1 MKVRTEEFRLFFFSQ
16 SLADGLRTTLAVLL
30 PGLISWYLDLFEL
43 GMTVSL
49 GALCSSLVDAPG
61 PIIHRR
67 NTILF
72 CLVFLFIVVFIT
84 GYARLDIYWM
94 GLEIVF
100 FSFFFSM
107 FTVYGLRAVMVGNAA
122 LLAMVLTMDRR
133 IEPSQVMLY
142 SLLTVAGG
150 FWYLLISLLAYHIRP
165 YRTAQRALGESIR
178 ELSGYLSAKADFYD
192 VHTDLGEDYK
202 KLIAQQILVSEKQDS
217 VREILFKTR
226 LIVNESTN
234 EGRKLVMAFIDT
246 VDLFENITESF
257 YDYDSLR
264 KNYGPTG
271 ILEQIH
277 TIAKQLAI
285 ELNKTGIAIFSN
297 TAYSK
302 QLDYD
307 TVLIT
312 LNENIDNIQK
322 TGMGETKLVLKKL
335 LVNMRKIMQAHNDLL
350 RYFNVSPSSGSRR
363 GSQTHTLFVSHQS
376 LDPKIFWSNLNIS
389 SSAFRH
395 ALRVAIACIAGFI
408 ISKLISY
415 GYHSY
420 WILMTIAFMLKPAYS
435 LTRQRNI
442 ERITGT
448 LIGGVIGFGL
458 LIIPLPNEVLFGI
471 MVVLMIA
478 TYSFQRIKYLV
489 SVICMTPFL
498 LILFHFLGSEF
509 IGLLQERLIDTG
521 IGCLIALLAGYLLF
535 PKWEAE
541 GLNSYLQN
549 MLEANAAYIKKVLD
563 FLSGNKISL
572 TEYKLARKEVYISSA
587 NLAAAFQRMLSEPRG
602 KQKNKN
608 EIHQFVVLNH
618 TLFSNVASIASGKI
632 SKEPYKR
639 PEAIIRKAR
648 KAYNAL
654 LDSLRLINKEQ
665 PEDLNDRY
673 PAEESK
679 VVETS
684 TSDELLQEQLEFI
697 NKLAVDVKKTT
708 EKIISS

>member
-1 MKVRTEEFRLFFFSQ
+1 
-16 SLADGLRTTLAVLL
+16 
-30 PGLISWYLDLFEL
+30 
-43 GMTVSL
+43 
-49 GALCSSLVDAPG
+49 
-61 PIIHRR
+61 
-67 NTILF
+67 
-72 CLVFLFIVVFIT
+72 
-84 GYARLDIYWM
+84 
-94 GLEIVF
+94 
-100 FSFFFSM
+100 
-107 FTVYGLRAVMVGNAA
+107 
-122 LLAMVLTMDRR
+122 
-133 IEPSQVMLY
+133 
-142 SLLTVAGG
+142 
-150 FWYLLISLLAYHIRP
+150 
-165 YRTAQRALGESIR
+165 
-178 ELSGYLSAKADFYD
+178 
-192 VHTDLGEDYK
+192 
-202 KLIAQQILVSEKQDS
+202 
-217 VREILFKTR
+217 
-226 LIVNESTN
+226 
-234 EGRKLVMAFIDT
+234 
-246 VDLFENITESF
+246 
-257 YDYDSLR
+257 
-264 KNYGPTG
+264 
-271 ILEQIH
+271 
-277 TIAKQLAI
+277 
-285 ELNKTGIAIFSN
+285 
-297 TAYSK
+297 
-302 QLDYD
+302 
-307 TVLIT
+307 
-312 LNENIDNIQK
+312 
-322 TGMGETKLVLKKL
+322 
-335 LVNMRKIMQAHNDLL
+335 MRKIMQAHNDLL

-587 NLAAAFQRMLSEPRG
+587 NLAAAFQRRLS
-602 KQKNKN
+602 
-608 EIHQFVVLNH
+608 
-618 TLFSNVASIASGKI
+618 
-632 SKEPYKR
+632 
-639 PEAIIRKAR
+639 
-648 KAYNAL
+648 
-654 LDSLRLINKEQ
+654 SLYE
-665 PEDLNDRY
+665 
-673 PAEESK
+673 
-679 VVETS
+679 
-684 TSDELLQEQLEFI
+684 
-697 NKLAVDVKKTT
+697 
-708 EKIISS
+708 

>member
-30 PGLISWYLDLFEL
+30 PALISWYLDLFEL

-122 LLAMVLTMDRR
+122 LLAMVLTMDRP
-133 IEPSQVMLY
+133 IGPSQVMLY

-150 FWYLLISLLAYHIRP
+150 LWYLLISLLAYQIRP

-178 ELSGYLSAKADFYD
+178 ELSRYLSAKADFYD

-226 LIVNESTN
+226 QIVNESTN
-234 EGRKLVMAFIDT
+234 EGRRLVMAFIDT
-246 VDLFENITESF
+246 VDLFENITASF

-285 ELNKTGIAIFSN
+285 ELKKTGIAIFSN

-312 LNENIDNIQK
+312 LKDNIDNIQK
-322 TGMGETKLVLKKL
+322 TGRGETKLVLKKL

-478 TYSFQRIKYLV
+478 TYSFQRIKYMV

-498 LILFHFLGSEF
+498 LILFHFFGIRIYRVVARE
-509 IGLLQERLIDTG
+509 ID
-521 IGCLIALLAGYLLF
+521 
-535 PKWEAE
+535 
-541 GLNSYLQN
+541 
-549 MLEANAAYIKKVLD
+549 
-563 FLSGNKISL
+563 
-572 TEYKLARKEVYISSA
+572 
-587 NLAAAFQRMLSEPRG
+587 
-602 KQKNKN
+602 
-608 EIHQFVVLNH
+608 
-618 TLFSNVASIASGKI
+618 
-632 SKEPYKR
+632 
-639 PEAIIRKAR
+639 
-648 KAYNAL
+648 
-654 LDSLRLINKEQ
+654 
-665 PEDLNDRY
+665 
-673 PAEESK
+673 
-679 VVETS
+679 
-684 TSDELLQEQLEFI
+684 
-697 NKLAVDVKKTT
+697 
-708 EKIISS
+708 

>member
-30 PGLISWYLDLFEL
+30 PALISWYLDLFEL

-122 LLAMVLTMDRR
+122 LLAMVLTMDRP
-133 IEPSQVMLY
+133 IGPSQVMLY

-150 FWYLLISLLAYHIRP
+150 LWYLLISLLAYQIRP

-178 ELSGYLSAKADFYD
+178 ELSRYLSAKADFYD

-226 LIVNESTN
+226 QIVNESTN
-234 EGRKLVMAFIDT
+234 EGRRLVMAFIDT
-246 VDLFENITESF
+246 VDLFENITASF

-312 LNENIDNIQK
+312 LKDNIDNIQK
-322 TGMGETKLVLKKL
+322 TGRGETKLVLKKL

-563 FLSGNKISL
+563 FLSGNKLSL

-632 SKEPYKR
+632 SKEPYKG

-665 PEDLNDRY
+665 PEDLHDRY

-679 VVETS
+679 VVEAT

-697 NKLAVDVKKTT
+697 NRLAVDIKKTT